1 MNLSLFIFTAV
12 YANEDQIEAT
22 KSCDL
27 EITLRATPFKSLH
40 SGVLNTGN
48 NHEQAKLIKPI
59 QQRNFIET
67 IIYSDSN

>member
-1 MNLSLFIFTAV
+1 MRIKLKPPKA
-12 YANEDQIEAT
+12 AT
-22 KSCDL
+22 LKL
-27 EITLRATPFKSLH
+27 TLRATPFKSLH